1 MHRCTDFRKTNLNA
15 FIYITIYFKK
25 KSSATFDGNRHLP
38 LPAVGIEH
46 MALRPAMEL
55 SSRPPSRPPLLLL
68 LLLLHGFAQQPH
80 SGSCEARSVSF
91 SNAVP
96 RRTAAG
102 DIIDSHSNVMVQV
115 RP

>member
-1 MHRCTDFRKTNLNA
+1 MHRCTDFRKTRYLNA
-15 FIYITIYFKK
+15 VIYNDLF
-25 KSSATFDGNRHLP
+25 KSSATFDGNRRLP

-80 SGSCEARSVSF
+80 GGSCEARSVSF